1 MDFLKIFDEVPQ
13 KRGRKLKHLRLDDI
27 CWHGNVFTEGET
39 VVKHKYN
46 HLRGGGEAVIS
57 TWAPAIDNDLNER
70 IERDISPVA
79 NEIVTLPSLPMG
91 L

>member
-1 MDFLKIFDEVPQ
+1 M
-13 KRGRKLKHLRLDDI
+13 
-27 CWHGNVFTEGET
+27 
-39 VVKHKYN
+39 
-46 HLRGGGEAVIS
+46 IS